1 MERIGGRG
9 EAIAYELRLDDVP
22 MSLATGAS
30 SLTKDAAPTLTGSR
44 TSLSLRL
51 TGDPKAVPAGDYRDL
66 LTIDVA
72 PSVGLT
78 RVFVDHSLIA
88 LSKAD
93 LRFGGKRTL
102 AEASMVRMTRFTN
115 SSGRVDD
122 GGSTPQVVSCAN
134 AGGDRDPGR
143 VVGLVGRYG
152 RPLPERHNNAAIRG
166 GHAGS
171 AARP

>member
-1 MERIGGRG
+1 
-9 EAIAYELRLDDVP
+9 
-22 MSLATGAS
+22 
-30 SLTKDAAPTLTGSR
+30 
-44 TSLSLRL
+44 
-51 TGDPKAVPAGDYRDL
+51 
-66 LTIDVA
+66 
-72 PSVGLT
+72 
-78 RVFVDHSLIA
+78 
-88 LSKAD
+88 
-93 LRFGGKRTL
+93 
-102 AEASMVRMTRFTN
+102 MVRMTRFTN

-134 AGGDRDPGR
+134 ADGDRDPGR